1 MAGFWLLG
9 FPGGL
14 HPPATYDYCH
24 SGSGRLLFSHH
35 LLLLRPLP
43 IVQQFAGTGLCSRKM
58 SKYDATAPLDCKRCG
73 WTHPKDT
80 ASAKVGICKYCDRSK
95 HRVAVKALHDGFNS
109 KGPKQTAAGAPKAKP
124 TADVRV
130 KDSAKPGKWVGW
142 VDYPAKSSQVTPS
155 KRFSE
160 AVTLSA
166 DIERLRAQ
174 GVPQSVIEIVKDS
187 IRANAVDV
195 DPVSLFTSAKQKL
208 ANHDAKISSMETDV
222 LDALSM
228 LKDQR
233 EALATAKQ
241 DRLALADKMEEAR
254 AAVAAVPA
262 TPSTAPQGMPIIHAE
277 TLFQSLLAEFA
288 VASADPGAQA
298 FCGAFKAFVDTKNVQ
313 TMSTPDIHMSAS
325 PFDRIGLNASAPAR
339 PPTATVFP
347 VHVHSNNIDQQGR
360 PFNAVGPFRG
370 RGRSSSQPPSRIR
383 SSSRSL
389 KRRKE
394 DENLDKEAKTDVLAQ
409 ADDAIAAAEA
419 LARGSVVKGE
429 QQL

>member
-1 MAGFWLLG
+1 
-9 FPGGL
+9 
-14 HPPATYDYCH
+14 
-24 SGSGRLLFSHH
+24 
-35 LLLLRPLP
+35 
-43 IVQQFAGTGLCSRKM
+43 M
-58 SKYDATAPLDCKRCG
+58 SKYGATAPLDCKRCG

-80 ASAKVGICKYCDRSK
+80 ASAQVGICKYCDKSK
-95 HRVAVKALHDGFNS
+95 HRAAVTAFH
-109 KGPKQTAAGAPKAKP
+109 KGPKQPVVGAPKAKP

-130 KDSAKPGKWVGW
+130 RDSAQSGRRAGW
-142 VDYPAKSSQVTPS
+142 IDYSAKSSQVTTS
-155 KRFSE
+155 RRYAE
-160 AVTLSA
+160 VVTLKD

-174 GVPQSVIEIVKDS
+174 GVPQAVIEIVKDS
-187 IRANAVDV
+187 IPATAADV

-222 LDALSM
+222 LDALSL
-228 LKDQR
+228 LKDHR
-233 EALATAKQ
+233 EALSTAQ
-241 DRLALADKMEEAR
+241 QERQSLAAKMEEAR
-254 AAVAAVPA
+254 AAVAAFPA
-262 TPSTAPQGMPIIHAE
+262 TPATAPQATIIHAE

-325 PFDRIGLNASAPAR
+325 PFDRIGLNASEPAR

-347 VHVHSNNIDQQGR
+347 VHVPSTNIDQQGR
-360 PFNAVGPFRG
+360 PFNSVGPFRG
-370 RGRSSSQPPSRIR
+370 RGRSNSQPPTRKR
-383 SSSRSL
+383 SSSRSQ

-394 DENLDKEAKTDVLAQ
+394 DEAYQKEANLLIQKEAAKSDVLAQ

-419 LARGSVVKGE
+419 VAKGSAASGE